1 MKDLA
6 IIIPCRNED
15 KNILNILN
23 KLKKNN
29 IFLIND
35 ASTDHIEKKLKT
47 FLNVTLIN
55 NKKKLGY
62 EKSIL
67 KGIKFLTKLKRS
79 NIKYILTMDADGE
92 HNPLYVKTIYNK
104 IKSSNFDMVIGNRS
118 KKNRNSEEI
127 ISKLFKKKFKFED
140 PFSGFKIYKKKQLFD
155 TIKDCTTKYFLADL
169 TLLFLNKKFK
179 ITNIKINTE
188 KNIHRN
194 PRVNRITVNNKIL
207 SIKKII

>member
-79 NIKYILTMDADGE
+79 NIKYVLTMDADGE

-104 IKSSNFDMVIGNRS
+104 IKNSNFDMVIGNRS

-140 PFSGFKIYKKKQLFD
+140 PFSGFKIYKKRQLFD
-155 TIKDCTTKYFLADL
+155 TVKKCTTKYFLADL

-179 ITNIKINTE
+179 ITNITINTE

>member
-79 NIKYILTMDADGE
+79 NIKYVLTMDADGE

-104 IKSSNFDMVIGNRS
+104 IKNSNFDMVIGNRS

-140 PFSGFKIYKKKQLFD
+140 PFSGFKIYKKRQLFD
-155 TIKDCTTKYFLADL
+155 TVKKCTTKYFLADL

-179 ITNIKINTE
+179 ITNITINTE

-194 PRVNRITVNNKIL
+194 PRVNRITVNNTIL

>member
-79 NIKYILTMDADGE
+79 NIKYVLTMDADGE

-104 IKSSNFDMVIGNRS
+104 IKNSNFDMVIGNRS

-140 PFSGFKIYKKKQLFD
+140 PFSGFKIYKKRQLFD